1 MNFKGDIMHK
11 ETRDYLAESTLVFG
25 ILGQFFCLIPIL
37 GIIFSLIGISKSNAF
52 EAYEYKRSG
61 LHITGKILSIAALA
75 QNIVVIGAFILA
87 AVIIFTLLLFLP
99 FVPIDYNYIY

>member
-1 MNFKGDIMHK
+1 MEK

-25 ILGQFFCLIPIL
+25 ILGQVFCLMPIL

-61 LHITGKILSIAALA
+61 IHITGKILSISALA
-75 QNIVVIGAFILA
+75 GNIIILGSLIVI
-87 AVIIFTLLLFLP
+87 AVMIFSLLLLIP
-99 FVPIDYNYIY
+99 SVPVNYNFITY